1 MVIKVLVV
9 TPVYHP
15 EVGGGAL
22 ATYLITDLL
31 ARTGQLR
38 LTVLTGAKNPKIV
51 SGVKYIYDPL
61 MKLINKHYFPPSLLA
76 KRYQKILREHDIIY
90 VVYAFPFIPLGK
102 AYGKKVI
109 VHLHDYRP
117 ISLNGVVLAGA
128 RGSNSF
134 SLLMD
139 SFIVKLIQK
148 SGIADLAKNVLN
160 IPYTLQVRG
169 WVSMADT
176 ILAVSKRHAEILS
189 KYMPEC
195 KGKIK
200 VLYNPLPKFP
210 KFEKRLENVPTFL
223 YCGGDSYIKGF
234 HILIKALKIIGE
246 KKHTR
251 IKFVLTGKYSQKS
264 LNIINKL
271 KKRYNLDIKALG
283 IVEYNDLMRLNSK
296 SWALLFPSIW
306 EEPLPY
312 AIIESLIIGTIP
324 IASKVGGVTEIIEST
339 RARDFLFNPWRFDEL
354 VQKIEIIMSYDR
366 DNLEKKLSLE
376 LACEFQ
382 NIYNKFCNQKL
393 CDRIFLDP

>member
-1 MVIKVLVV
+1 MTVKMLVV
-9 TPVYHP
+9 TPLYHP
-15 EVGGGAL
+15 EVGGGTL

-31 ARTGQLR
+31 ARSDQLR
-38 LTVLTGAKNPKIV
+38 LTVLTGVKNPKRV
-51 SGVKYIYDPL
+51 SGVNYIYDPL
-61 MKLINKHYFPPSLLA
+61 MKLINKRYFPPTTLA
-76 KRYQKILREHDIIY
+76 KRYQSILKEHDVIY

-102 AYGKKVI
+102 AQGKKVI

-117 ISLNGVVLAGA
+117 ISLNGVVLAGT
-128 RGSNSF
+128 RGSNSVG
-134 SLLMD
+134 LLMD
-139 SFIVKLIQK
+139 SFYIKLIQK
-148 SGIADLAKNVLN
+148 RGIVDLAKNVLN
-160 IPYTLQVRG
+160 IPYTLQVRR
-169 WVSMADT
+169 WVYMADT
-176 ILAVSKRHAEILS
+176 IIAVSKRHAEILS

-264 LNIINKL
+264 LNIINQL
-271 KKRYNLDIKALG
+271 KKRYNLDVKVLG
-283 IVEYNDLMRLNSK
+283 IVEYNDLVKLHSK
-296 SWALLFPSIW
+296 AWALIFPSIW

-312 AIIESLIIGTIP
+312 AIIESLVNGTIP

-339 RARDFLFNPWRFDEL
+339 RAKDFLFNPWRFDEL
-354 VQKIEIIMSYDR
+354 VQKIEIIMSYDK

-382 NIYNKFCNQKL
+382 NIYNKFCNRRL
-393 CDRIFLDP
+393 YDRIFLDP